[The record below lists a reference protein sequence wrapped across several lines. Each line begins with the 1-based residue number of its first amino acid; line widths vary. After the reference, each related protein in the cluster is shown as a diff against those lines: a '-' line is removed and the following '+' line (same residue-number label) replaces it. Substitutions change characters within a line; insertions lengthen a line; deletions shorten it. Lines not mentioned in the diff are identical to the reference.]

1 MYFFLARAKARAKKS
16 TFTIEEYIRRG
27 VNILGKF
34 STRSANART
43 SRKLTE
49 DIYERGEYTY
59 EEYLSVLLGIVIT
72 HFIVSITFWNAKK
85 ITLQFYI
92 LFFFQNK
99 IRYHI
104 YGKNKNIHSSTL
116 VITWFFFHLFF
127 LFSYRK
133 HIINIRTIITT
144 IAYKVM
150 KISKKK

>member
-92 LFFFQNK
+92 LFFFRIK
-99 IRYHI
+99 F
-104 YGKNKNIHSSTL
+104 
-116 VITWFFFHLFF
+116 VIIFTE
-127 LFSYRK
+127 K
-133 HIINIRTIITT
+133 T
-144 IAYKVM
+144 
-150 KISKKK
+150 KISILLL